1 MNMTR
6 KDYFKL
12 PGHSE
17 AFQNPHKTVVWTC
30 MMQMM
35 STNQILWVPAGL
47 KDGGPEKS
55 WSFTG

>member
-17 AFQNPHKTVVWTC
+17 AFQNPHKTVVLD
-30 MMQMM
+30 MHDA
-35 STNQILWVPAGL
+35 N
-47 KDGGPEKS
+47 DEYKS
-55 WSFTG
+55 DFVGSSRFERWRP